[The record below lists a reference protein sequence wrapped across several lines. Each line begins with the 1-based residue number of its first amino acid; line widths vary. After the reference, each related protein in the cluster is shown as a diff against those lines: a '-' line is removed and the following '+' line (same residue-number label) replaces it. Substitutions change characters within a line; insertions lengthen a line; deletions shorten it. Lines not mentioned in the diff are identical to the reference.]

1 MLSVRNSQF
10 RLIDGGAL
18 GLITLPAGP
27 NKNALVIAG
36 KTAANFIE
44 IWYLREEDNLDGNG
58 PQYRIKG
65 RRLTASSGPVPDTM
79 SVWSSGGRSY
89 VSTRGTDTTLFRS
102 DNCGL

>member
-1 MLSVRNSQF
+1 MRWNSLSRPSFVTS
-10 RLIDGGAL
+10 GGPL
-18 GLITLPAGP
+18 DQHERHTP
-27 NKNALVIAG
+27 G